1 MILKSGGNIMQYGNY
16 ALDFQG
22 GDPYNPLN
30 LPPFTIR
37 CKFVPGYTPT
47 AGDIQTLV
55 DAEENVWDIY
65 KNSTDW
71 SRLLSD
77 DKQNVL
83 ELLGANSTGVTN
95 MRNMFFKCSALT
107 SLAIFDTSTVTN
119 MSWMFNS
126 CTSLTTVPLFN
137 TRSCINMNYMFN
149 YCDALEEIPLFD
161 TSSVSNM
168 IYTFYECIN
177 VRSGAL
183 ALYQQASTQATP
195 PSYHIGTFD
204 SCGANTI
211 TGAAELA
218 QIPDDWK

>member
-37 CKFVPGYTPT
+37 CKFAPGYTPT
-47 AGDIQTLV
+47 AGDSQTLV
-55 DAEENVWDIY
+55 DAEENIWDIY

-71 SRLLSD
+71 MALFQSNKSLL
-77 DKQNVL
+77 NV
-83 ELLGANSTGVTN
+83 LGANSTGVTN
-95 MRNMFFKCSALT
+95 MRNMFSKCSALT
-107 SLAIFDTSTVTN
+107 SLVIFDTSSVTN
-119 MSWMFNS
+119 MIFMFNS
-126 CTSLTTVPLFN
+126 CSSLTTVPLFN
-137 TRSCINMNYMFN
+137 TRSCTNMNYMFN
-149 YCDALEEIPLFD
+149 YCSAFEEIPLFD

-168 IYTFYECIN
+168 IYTFFECFN

-183 ALYQQASTQATP
+183 ALYQQASNQAIP
-195 PSYHIGTFD
+195 PTHHTGTFE
-204 SCGANTI
+204 SCGINTI

-218 QIPDDWK
+218 QIPADWK